1 MKLDEVVMLVEGYCY
16 MKVSVFILFYLAI
29 RVFDIPFHRECGV
42 LYDCATLDVVGICD
56 EDSCMCQTVAF
67 CVLST

>member
-16 MKVSVFILFYLAI
+16 MKVFFFYIYIYLAI

-42 LYDCATLDVVGICD
+42 LYDCATLDMVGICD
-56 EDSCMCQTVAF
+56 GMCQTVAF